1 MQWDLSLEASQ
12 HQIDLI
18 LRAQVCLPIPR
29 GVVTWR
35 ALRSHDLLVEAPRP
49 SGIVFDVIGNVGGL
63 KPHGS
68 LRFCVGYAAEF

>member
-18 LRAQVCLPIPR
+18 LRAQVCLPISR
-29 GVVTWR
+29 EVVTWR

-49 SGIVFDVIGNVGGL
+49 SGIVFDVIENVGGL